1 MQRES
6 HVPTVFKHYLNGGW
20 VTSATTGLSMNPS
33 DLDEPIGEYVRADAR
48 QVDAAIDAASA
59 AWREWSRSSAK
70 RRAQALDAI
79 GTELL
84 SRRTE
89 LGRLLA
95 REQGKTLPE
104 AIDEAVRA
112 GRIFQFFANEALRD
126 PGEHRRAL
134 QDVHSGTDID
144 IDIDVMREPVG
155 VAGII
160 TPWSF
165 PLSIPAAKI
174 AAALSRGNCV
184 VFKPAELVPGCSWAL
199 ADVISRSGLPAG
211 VFNLVLGSGR
221 QAGARIVANPA
232 VHAVSFT
239 GSAATGQAVLRA
251 GAARRARIRLET
263 GGKSALIVLDDANLN
278 IAVDAAIH
286 GSYSSN
292 GQSCMASSTLIVER
306 GIYARFVDAMTA
318 KLATLRIDHALKKGV
333 DVGPVADETQFKRNL
348 ETIATATREGA
359 ELLHGGGPLERATR
373 GHFLEPALFAGTP
386 GMGIAREEIFGPIAV
401 VVPADDY
408 AHALDV
414 ANDTLSGVCTGL
426 CTTSLKHARHFRRNS
441 LSDAVTVNLP
451 TTAAEQH
458 WPADVAKD
466 PGAAPFFTRTRTA
479 HVAG

>member
-1 MQRES
+1 MKRES

-59 AWREWSRSSAK
+59 AWREWSRASAN

-79 GTELL
+79 GAELL
-84 SRRTE
+84 ARRTE

-95 REQGKTLPE
+95 REQGKTLPK

-112 GRIFQFFANEALRD
+112 GQIFQFFANEALRD

-144 IDIDVMREPVG
+144 IDVIREPVG

-174 AAALSRGNCV
+174 AAALSLGNCV
-184 VFKPAELVPGCSWAL
+184 VFKPAELVPGCAWAL

-239 GSAATGQAVLRA
+239 GSAATGQAVLQA
-251 GAARRARIRLET
+251 GAARRARIQLDT
-263 GGKSALIVLDDANLN
+263 GGKSALIVLDDANLTN
-278 IAVDAAIH
+278 AVDAAIH
-286 GSYSSN
+286 SSYSSN

-318 KLATLRIDHALKKGV
+318 QLATQCIDHALKKGV
-333 DVGPVADETQFKRNL
+333 DMGPVADETQFKRNL
-348 ETIATATREGA
+348 ETIAAASREGA
-359 ELLHGGGPLERATR
+359 ELLHGGRPLERATR
-373 GHFLEPALFAGTP
+373 GYFLEPALFAGTP
-386 GMGIAREEIFGPIAV
+386 DMAIAREESFGPIAV

-408 AHALDV
+408 AHALHV
-414 ANDTLSGVCTGL
+414 ANDTLSAVCTGL

-458 WPADVAKD
+458 WPAD
-466 PGAAPFFTRTRTA
+466 GANDLGAVPFFTRTRTA